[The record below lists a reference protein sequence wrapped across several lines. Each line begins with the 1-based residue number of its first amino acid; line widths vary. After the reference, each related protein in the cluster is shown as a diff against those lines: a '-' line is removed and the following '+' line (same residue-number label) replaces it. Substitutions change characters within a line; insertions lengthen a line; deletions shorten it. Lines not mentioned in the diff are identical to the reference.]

1 MDRNEYLTIPN
12 FETIAL
18 DSLQTCSTRRRKK
31 KNNNNMNKRRF
42 SDEQIRT
49 LETIFYSTDS
59 KLDSRKKVE
68 LATELGLQPRQ
79 IAIWFQN
86 RRARWRS
93 KEMENNFTS
102 LRANYDNLA
111 SQFKSLQEE
120 NNSLLS
126 QLQELSVLLQGPRGG
141 YYWNDIRKS
150 TCETQEKPKSFHDE
164 LKQSGVTYLN
174 NNRNINKKCIV
185 NGEGDRGLQMT
196 RLSEGRSND
205 ISNVEE
211 QAYQLL
217 DPNGSSES
225 IEKWCGFDSDGGF
238 VFEYQ
243 SCSSLQG
250 LSFWG

>member
-126 QLQELSVLLQGPRGG
+126 Q
-141 YYWNDIRKS
+141 
-150 TCETQEKPKSFHDE
+150 
-164 LKQSGVTYLN
+164 VT
-174 NNRNINKKCIV
+174 KCFF
-185 NGEGDRGLQMT
+185 LF
-196 RLSEGRSND
+196 L
-205 ISNVEE
+205 
-211 QAYQLL
+211 
-217 DPNGSSES
+217 
-225 IEKWCGFDSDGGF
+225 
-238 VFEYQ
+238 
-243 SCSSLQG
+243 
-250 LSFWG
+250 